1 MNQAVKNFRDAL
13 GNWLLSKN
21 IRISQTVSQSLLDEF
36 FKKLHPVDSGHSLV
50 RLGGDGD
57 GGYLVPDDL
66 EDVGACFSPG
76 VSDVANFELAFAA
89 RGVKSYL
96 ADYSVESAPV
106 QHELIDFEKKYLG
119 CEENDVF
126 MTLDSWIQRK
136 EPNGKDFVL
145 QMDIEGAEYDVI
157 YDINPETLK
166 KFRILVIEF
175 HRLDSI
181 FDKTGYKL
189 INLTFSKL
197 LKDFEIVHIHPNNV
211 RAPVIYKGFEVPPL
225 MEFTFLRKDRLLKRG
240 DYSFAFPHSLDRP
253 CVKSFEDYALPRCW
267 RKSA

>member
-1 MNQAVKNFRDAL
+1 MNQAAKNFRDAF

-21 IRISQTVSQSLLDEF
+21 IRISQTINKSLLNEF
-36 FKKLHPVDSGHSLV
+36 FKKIHPVDSGHSLV

-66 EDVGACFSPG
+66 EGVGACFSPG

-89 RGVKSYL
+89 KGVKSYL
-96 ADYSVESAPV
+96 ADYSVESAPAK
-106 QHELIDFEKKYLG
+106 HELIDFEKKYLG
-119 CEENDVF
+119 CEENDIF

-157 YDINPETLK
+157 YDINSETLK

-175 HRLDSI
+175 HRLDSL
-181 FDKTGYKL
+181 FDKTGFKL
-189 INLTFSKL
+189 INLTFNKL
-197 LKDFEIVHIHPNNV
+197 LKDFEIVHIHPNNC
-211 RAPVIYKGFEVPPL
+211 RAPLVYKGFEVPPL
-225 MEFTFLRKDRLLKRG
+225 MEFTFLRKDRVIASGNKLPN
-240 DYSFAFPHSLDRP
+240 FPHQLDKA
-253 CVKSFEDYALPRCW
+253 CVKSITDYPLPECW
-267 RKSA
+267 WKN

>member
-1 MNQAVKNFRDAL
+1 MNQTVKNFRDTF

-21 IRISQTVSQSLLDEF
+21 IRISQTVNQSLLNEF
-36 FKKLHPVDSGHSLV
+36 FKKVHPVDSGHSLV

-66 EDVGACFSPG
+66 EGVSACFSPG
-76 VSDVANFELAFAA
+76 VLDVASFELAFAA

-119 CEENDVF
+119 SEEDNIF

-136 EPNGKDFVL
+136 EPNQKDFVL

-157 YDINPETLK
+157 YDINSETLK

-253 CVKSFEDYALPRCW
+253 CVKSFEDYSLPRCW

>member
-1 MNQAVKNFRDAL
+1 MNQKIKNFRDKM
-13 GNWLLSKN
+13 GNYLLNKN
-21 IRISQTVSQSLLDEF
+21 IRISQTVNESLLEDF
-36 FKKLHPVDSGHSLV
+36 FKKMHPIDSGHSLV

-66 EDVGACFSPG
+66 EGIGACFSPG
-76 VSDVANFELAFAA
+76 VSDVADFELAFAA

-119 CEENDVF
+119 SEEDNIF
-126 MTLDSWIQRK
+126 MTLDNWIQRK
-136 EPNGKDFVL
+136 EPNQKDFVL

-157 YDINPETLK
+157 YDINSETLK

-189 INLTFSKL
+189 INLTFNKL
-197 LKDFEIVHIHPNNV
+197 LRDFDIVHIHPNNV
-211 RAPVIYKGFEVPPL
+211 RAPVVYKGFQVPPL
-225 MEFTFLRKDRLLKRG
+225 MEFTFIRKDRVVKAG
-240 DYSFAFPHSLDRP
+240 KYSVEFPHPLDEP
-253 CVKSFEDYALPRCW
+253 CVKGYEDYALPECW
-267 RKSA
+267 YN